1 MNQPPNQPTNHK
13 APTEIRLSR
22 KLWDLI
28 PNAQRRELPVLGVL
42 VFIGMGLEVIGIG
55 LLVPLINLLTR
66 DNVSADSSIL
76 SPIFNFFG
84 ATTQIQMLIVGFGSI
99 GVVVLIKNVY
109 LVFGTYFQSR
119 FTSQVWASLEDRLF
133 GRYLRVDYGF
143 HLRSNSATLLRNLTS
158 EIDQVALSVLIPV
171 FSMVVEIAAVIG
183 ISALLFYAEPIG
195 SLALVI
201 FFAICGVTYTKII
214 GPLLSRYGNQRAEL
228 RGEFIKNITETL
240 GGIKQVK
247 VLGRE
252 SFFQNRFAKTSHKVA
267 RVDVLAGTLQ
277 RMPAYLVE
285 LWGVL
290 GLIVVVGAMLSQNDD
305 PKTVVSALGLFV
317 GASFRFVP
325 SLNRILIATNQLK
338 YVRPAI
344 DLVHRETVGIG
355 DKHEIAK
362 SKIHLANSLEFR
374 DVSFAYE
381 SGTTNVLQGATF
393 TIKSGE
399 SLGIIGPSGVGK
411 STLVDILL
419 GLLTPGS
426 GQVIVDGNPVDLA
439 TASWQSEAGYVPQDI
454 FLIDDT
460 IRRNIAF
467 GIGDKEISEAQIFKS
482 IEVAQL
488 ARFIS
493 TLPQGL
499 DTITGERGVRLSG
512 GQRQRIGI
520 ARALYHEPSLLVLD
534 EATSAL
540 DLDTESEFIEALEA
554 VHHRLTMVVVSHRIS
569 TLKYCD
575 RVLRIEGG
583 ILTEVR

>member
-1 MNQPPNQPTNHK
+1 MNQPPNHK

-28 PNAQRRELPVLGVL
+28 PKAQRRELPVLGVL
-42 VFIGMGLEVIGIG
+42 VFIGMGLEVVGIG

-84 ATTQIQMLIVGFGSI
+84 ATTQIQMLMVGFGSI

-109 LVFGTYFQSR
+109 SVFVTYFQYR
-119 FTSQVWASLEDRLF
+119 FTSQVWTSLENSLF
-133 GRYLRVDYGF
+133 SRYLRIEYSF
-143 HLRSNSATLLRNLTS
+143 HVRSNSATLLRNLTS
-158 EIDQVALSVLIPV
+158 EIDQIATHVLIPV
-171 FSMVVEIAAVIG
+171 LLMIVEITAVIG
-183 ISALLFYAEPIG
+183 ISTLLFFVEPVG

-247 VLGRE
+247 VFGHE
-252 SFFQNRFAKTSHKVA
+252 SFFQNRFVKTSKKVA

-277 RMPAYLVE
+277 RMPDYVVE

-290 GLIVVVGAMLSQNDD
+290 GLIVVAGAMLSQNDD

-325 SLNRILIATNQLK
+325 SLNRILFTINNLK
-338 YVRPAI
+338 YTRAAI
-344 DLVHRETVGIG
+344 DLVHRETAGIG
-355 DKHEIAK
+355 EANEIAK

-381 SGTTNVLQGATF
+381 SGTTNVLQGASF

-399 SLGIIGPSGVGK
+399 SMGIIGASGAGK

-419 GLLTPGS
+419 GLLTPAS
-426 GQVIVDGNPVDLA
+426 GQVIVDGVPIDLA
-439 TASWQSEAGYVPQDI
+439 KASWQSEAGYVPQDI

-467 GIGDKEISEAQIFKS
+467 GVADKEISEIRILKS
-482 IEVAQL
+482 IAVAQL
-488 ARFIS
+488 AEFIG
-493 TLPQGL
+493 TLPEGL

-554 VHHRLTMVVVSHRIS
+554 MHHRLTMVVVSHRIS

-583 ILTEVR
+583 RLVEVR

>member
-1 MNQPPNQPTNHK
+1 MNQPPNQPPNRK

-42 VFIGMGLEVIGIG
+42 VFIGMGLEVVGIA

-84 ATTQIQMLIVGFGSI
+84 ATTQIQMLMVGFGSI

-109 LVFGTYFQSR
+109 LVFVTYFQSR
-119 FTSQVWASLEDRLF
+119 FTSQVWTSLEERLF
-133 GRYLRVDYGF
+133 GRYLRIEYGF

-158 EIDQVALSVLIPV
+158 EIDQVALGVLIPV
-171 FSMVVEIAAVIG
+171 FSMVIEIAALFG
-183 ISALLFYAEPIG
+183 ISALLFYAEPVG

-201 FFAICGVTYTKII
+201 FFTICGVTYTKII
-214 GPLLSRYGNQRAEL
+214 GPLLIRYGNRRAEL

-240 GGIKQVK
+240 GGVKQVK

-267 RVDVLAGTLQ
+267 RVDVVAGTLQ

-344 DLVHRETVGIG
+344 DLVHRETVGISEE
-355 DKHEIAK
+355 HETAK

-381 SGTTNVLQGATF
+381 SGTTNVLQGASF

-399 SLGIIGPSGVGK
+399 SLGIIGPSGAGK
-411 STLVDILL
+411 STLVDVLL
-419 GLLTPGS
+419 GLLTPDS
-426 GQVIVDGNPVDLA
+426 GEVIVDGMPVDLA
-439 TASWQSEAGYVPQDI
+439 TTSWQSEAGYVPQDI

-467 GIGDKEISEAQIFKS
+467 GVADKEISEAQILQS

-488 ARFIS
+488 AAFIGS
-493 TLPQGL
+493 LPNGL

-554 VHHRLTMVVVSHRIS
+554 VHHKLTMVVVSHRIS

-583 ILTEVR
+583 RLTEVR

>member
-1 MNQPPNQPTNHK
+1 MNQPPNHK

-28 PNAQRRELPVLGVL
+28 PKAQRRELPVLGVL
-42 VFIGMGLEVIGIG
+42 VFIGTGLEVVGIG
-55 LLVPLINLLTR
+55 LLVPLVNLLTR
-66 DNVSADSSIL
+66 DNASDNSSVL
-76 SPIFNFFG
+76 SPVFNFFG
-84 ATTQIQMLIVGFGSI
+84 ATTQVQMLMVGFGSI
-99 GVVVLIKNVY
+99 GVVVFIKTVY
-109 LVFGTYFQSR
+109 SVFLAYFQYR
-119 FTSQVWASLEDRLF
+119 FTSQVRKSLEEKIFD
-133 GRYLRVDYGF
+133 RYLRIEYGF
-143 HLRSNSATLLRNLTS
+143 HVRSNSATLLRNLTS
-158 EIDQVALSVLIPV
+158 EIDQIANNVLFMV
-171 FSMVVEIAAVIG
+171 LLMVVEITAVIG
-183 ISALLFYAEPIG
+183 ILTLLFFIEPVG

-201 FFAICGVTYTKII
+201 FFAACGVTYTKII
-214 GPLLSRYGNQRAEL
+214 GPVLSRFGNQRTEL
-228 RGEFIKNITETL
+228 RGEFIKNITETI

-252 SFFQNRFAKTSHKVA
+252 SFFQNRFVRTSKNVA
-267 RVDVLAGTLQ
+267 RVEVVANTLQ
-277 RMPAYLVE
+277 RTPVYLVE

-290 GLIVVVGAMLSQNDD
+290 GLIVVVGAMLSQNHD
-305 PKTVVSALGLFV
+305 PKTVVSSLGLFV

-325 SLNRILIATNQLK
+325 SLNRIFSTMNSLK
-338 YVRPAI
+338 YTQAAI
-344 DLVHRETVGIG
+344 EIVHRETSGVG
-355 DKHEIAK
+355 DTNEVVK
-362 SKIHLANSLEFR
+362 SKIHFANSLEFC

-381 SGTTNVLQGATF
+381 SGTKNVLQRASF
-393 TIKSGE
+393 NIKFGE
-399 SLGIIGPSGVGK
+399 ALGIIGPSGAGK

-419 GLLTPGS
+419 GLLTPTN
-426 GQVIVDGNPVDLA
+426 GQVIVDGMPINLA
-439 TASWQSEAGYVPQDI
+439 KTSWQSEAGYVPQDI

-467 GIGDKEISEAQIFKS
+467 GVDDKQISEKRILES
-482 IEVAQL
+482 VEVAQL
-488 ARFIS
+488 AEFLS
-493 TLPQGL
+493 NLPEGL

-540 DLDTESEFIEALEA
+540 DLDTENEFIDALEA

-583 ILTEVR
+583 RVTEVR